1 MSKDYHFIYIT
12 IMFDA
17 FPPRV
22 LIPSH
27 NILNVLQKNSWG
39 N

>member
-12 IMFDA
+12 TIFDA
-17 FPPRV
+17 FLQRV

-27 NILNVLQKNSWG
+27 NILNVLQKNSLG